1 MALRLRRGTDAER
14 LLITPVEGEL
24 IYTTDTKLLYAGDG
38 STAGGN
44 LVTGAGGGGAST
56 LAALTDTDVTSPLNN
71 QVLTWND
78 GTSKWIAT
86 TLPGVGTL
94 NLTDLED
101 VLNESPAVG
110 DTLIYDGVNFKN
122 TPLTDIFQE
131 QQNYKIN
138 IVSDDSTVLVN
149 TDNNRLQGDFYGASF
164 GNHVGNVMDGPG
176 TGIVLDHT
184 NAVFYGDTQ
193 GFHKGDVINAAE
205 TKVLLDHT
213 TEVFHGTVNGN
224 VFGEDSGVIVDALTS
239 RIYASQMNTDQI
251 NTTDTLLVKR
261 SGSNGVGTHR
271 VEGLEGN
278 SSVRLVAHTSGV
290 SAGSGYSNS
299 ILFGT
304 IGSDGARNTTALYAT
319 ENILYL
325 TQDGTGNLT
334 TESKYITFD
343 ATSTIGKFGIGTYT
357 PSEALDVAGNIK
369 ATGSIQPGV
378 FADTAARDAALTSP
392 TNGMM
397 VYITATHKFQGYVN
411 SVWTDLN

>member
-38 STAGGN
+38 ITAGGN
-44 LVTGAGGGGAST
+44 LVTGSGGGGST
-56 LAALTDTDVTSPLNN
+56 TLDDLTDTDVTNPIDN

-94 NLTDLED
+94 EINDLED
-101 VLNESPAVG
+101 VVTDTPSVG
-110 DTLIYDGVNFKN
+110 DTLIYDGINFKN
-122 TPLTDIFQE
+122 TPKSDIFQE

-138 IVSDDSTVLVN
+138 IVSDDSTILVN
-149 TDNNRLQGDFYGASF
+149 TDNNTLQGIFEGASF
-164 GNHVGNVMDGPG
+164 GNHVGNVMDGAG

-193 GFHKGDVINAAE
+193 GFHKGDIINSAE

-224 VFGEDSGVIVDALTS
+224 VFGEDSGLIIDALTS
-239 RIYASQMNTDQI
+239 RIYASQIDCDQFNTSGI
-251 NTTDTLLVKR
+251 TVTKR
-261 SGSNGVGTHR
+261 VGSNGTATHK

-278 SSVRLVAHTSGV
+278 ATVRLTAHRSGV
-290 SAGSGYSNS
+290 IAGSGYSNS
-299 ILFGT
+299 IVFGGS
-304 IGSDGARNTTALYAT
+304 GSDGNKNTTALYAS

-325 TQDGTGNLT
+325 TQDSTGALT

-343 ATSTIGKFGIGTYT
+343 ATSGVGKLGIGTYT
-357 PSEALDVAGNIK
+357 PDEVLDVAGNIK
-369 ATGSIQPGV
+369 ASGSIQPGV
-378 FADTAARDAALTSP
+378 YADNAARDAAITAP
-392 TNGMM
+392 TAGMM
-397 VYITATHKFQGYVN
+397 VFNTTGTKFQGYTGSAWV
-411 SVWTDLN
+411 DLN